1 MSQVPASGAAP
12 EKGRSVQTPAD
23 GQRRSGWRVA
33 GWLLLSAAG
42 VCALLYA
49 WLAWVAYDAWAHPTE
64 PESLLGAMYVGGM
77 AVIAELLGALLG
89 VAGLI
94 VLWLALRA
102 ERKARPVALKKT
114 GSNLNI

>member
-1 MSQVPASGAAP
+1 
-12 EKGRSVQTPAD
+12 
-23 GQRRSGWRVA
+23 
-33 GWLLLSAAG
+33 
-42 VCALLYA
+42 
-49 WLAWVAYDAWAHPTE
+49 
-64 PESLLGAMYVGGM
+64 MYVGGM